1 MAMTTILAISGSLR
15 RQSTNTA
22 LLRAA
27 GQLLPAG
34 ASLILHGL
42 ADIPMYDDDVRQQ
55 GYPAPV
61 EALRR
66 AVAAADAVLIA
77 TPEYNRS
84 FSGVLKN
91 ALDWVS
97 RPPAAPLAGKAVG
110 VVGVSPGAL
119 GTGVAHYQL
128 KHVLTAMGAFVV
140 PGAEVMVGHS
150 AQKFDTEG
158 RLTDEATQKFLA
170 AHLER
175 LIDLARRLR

>member
-1 MAMTTILAISGSLR
+1 MTTILALSGSLR

-27 GQLLPAG
+27 SGLLPAG
-34 ASLILHGL
+34 ASLALHGL
-42 ADIPMYDDDVRQQ
+42 GDIPLYDDDLRQQ

-66 AVAAADAVLIA
+66 AVAGADAVLIA

-97 RPPAAPLAGKAVG
+97 RPPAPPLGGKAVA

-128 KHVLTAMGAFVV
+128 KHVLTAMGAYVV
-140 PGAEVMVGHS
+140 PGAEVMVGHA

-170 AHLER
+170 AHLEK
-175 LIDLARRLR
+175 LVELARRLR